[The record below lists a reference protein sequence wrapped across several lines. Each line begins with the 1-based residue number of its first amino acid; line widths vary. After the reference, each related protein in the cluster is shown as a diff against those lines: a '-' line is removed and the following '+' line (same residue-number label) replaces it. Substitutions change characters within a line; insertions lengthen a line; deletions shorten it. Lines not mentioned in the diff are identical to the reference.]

1 MKGFEWLAER
11 WLTKDKL
18 DKVKKLAA
26 VADDLSITMA
36 QLSIAWCLKNPH
48 VSTVILGATQ
58 KNQLVDNLG
67 SMDAL
72 EKLTPEVMA
81 KIEKIVATKPILPAF

>member
-1 MKGFEWLAER
+1 
-11 WLTKDKL
+11 
-18 DKVKKLAA
+18 
-26 VADDLSITMA
+26 
-36 QLSIAWCLKNPH
+36 
-48 VSTVILGATQ
+48 
-58 KNQLVDNLG
+58 LG

>member
-18 DKVKKLAA
+18 DKVKKLAT

-67 SMDAL
+67 SMAAL